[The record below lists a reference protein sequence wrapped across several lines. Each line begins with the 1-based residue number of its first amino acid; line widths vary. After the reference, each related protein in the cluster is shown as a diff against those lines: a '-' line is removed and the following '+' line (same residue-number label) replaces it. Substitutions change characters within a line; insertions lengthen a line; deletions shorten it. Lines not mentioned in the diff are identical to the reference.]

1 MRTLATA
8 RLALALVLLAA
19 ALVAR
24 AAEFDHGPQ
33 PYGPYK
39 TEERWGTYNS
49 DAADGKVRYFLVKPE
64 GAGRYPGV
72 YYVYG
77 RPGLDHRLLPELR
90 RLASY
95 GFMVYVA
102 HFQEALLIP
111 ILLPAND
118 PPETLQVQIDGFE
131 DFLALKERKPGRVCV
146 FSTVRGGNFG
156 LILAA
161 RPEAACYV
169 GYHSALVLHGW
180 PEQHQDVT
188 VMPEVRKLRTPT
200 LLMIGGADFETRK
213 NQSKRVAQYLRA
225 KGVPVELVEYPQAQR
240 GFDFR
245 VVNRTLADDLAK
257 IDSMNRAVAFM
268 SQHLDTGSPKMRTSR
283 YGTAPLLPTAPPTY
297 DPKAV
302 PRAAPKGTGGGD

>member
-1 MRTLATA
+1 MRPTA
-8 RLALALVLLAA
+8 WLALALALLLAP
-19 ALVAR
+19 AR
-24 AAEFDHGPQ
+24 AAEFDYGPQ
-33 PYGPYK
+33 PFGPHR
-39 TEERWGTYNS
+39 TTERWGAYES
-49 DAADGKVRYFLVKPE
+49 PAADGKVRYFLVRPE

-95 GFMVYVA
+95 GFTVYVA

-118 PPETLQVQIDGFE
+118 PPETLQVQIEGFE
-131 DFLALKERKPGRVCV
+131 DFLKLEERAPGKVCV
-146 FSTVRGGNFG
+146 FSTVRGGNFSV
-156 LILAA
+156 ILAA
-161 RPEAACYV
+161 RPEVGCYV

-200 LLMIGGADFETRK
+200 LLMIGGADFETRQ

-225 KGVPVELVEYPQAQR
+225 KGVPVELVVYPEAQR

-257 IDSMNRAVAFM
+257 IDSMNRAIAFM
-268 SQHLDTGSPKMRTSR
+268 SQHLDVGGAKLPTSR
-283 YGTAPLLPTAPPTY
+283 YAAAPLPAAVRNVQDPGAP
-297 DPKAV
+297 
-302 PRAAPKGTGGGD
+302 PRAAPKGAGGGD